1 MKRFLFL
8 QENYPLRVSYI
19 FKRKMISSITKTFQ
33 LPGAIS
39 NHKPEKGNKK
49 ITLKKSPVPFQ
60 NIS

>member
-1 MKRFLFL
+1 
-8 QENYPLRVSYI
+8 
-19 FKRKMISSITKTFQ
+19 MISSITKTFQ

-39 NHKPEKGNKK
+39 NHKPKKGNKK